1 MGGLSGN
8 SQQTVARMT
17 ASFIC
22 LNRAVARE
30 MGDRES
36 ITGRD
41 GIMGIRLGLAAAV
54 LAASVCG
61 AGAQQSE
68 VLFSHKHWQVSVVG
82 WDDGSIGCV
91 AEVTAPGESFSIWT
105 FPDGAV
111 QLQFYSTAWEF
122 GEGQT
127 ADLGVQIDRRAPW
140 SLTGAELYQ
149 NSVLFYLPD
158 DQAGVNFI
166 TEVARGNRLY
176 LRDDDGTDVQ
186 NYSLAGSSASIGAL
200 IDCGDVIT
208 QKTPGNPFN

>member
-1 MGGLSGN
+1 
-8 SQQTVARMT
+8 
-17 ASFIC
+17 
-22 LNRAVARE
+22 
-30 MGDRES
+30 
-36 ITGRD
+36 
-41 GIMGIRLGLAAAV
+41 MGIRLGLAAAFV
-54 LAASVCG
+54 AASSSG
-61 AGAQQSE
+61 AVAQQSE

-111 QLQFYSTAWEF
+111 QLQFYSSAWEF

-176 LRDDDGTDVQ
+176 LRDDDGSDVQ

-200 IDCGDVIT
+200 VECGDVIT

>member
-1 MGGLSGN
+1 M
-8 SQQTVARMT
+8 
-17 ASFIC
+17 
-22 LNRAVARE
+22 
-30 MGDRES
+30 S
-36 ITGRD
+36 IRKA
-41 GIMGIRLGLAAAV
+41 LAAGLIV
-54 LAASVCG
+54 ASVGG
-61 AGAQQSE
+61 ATAQESE
-68 VLFSHKHWQVSVVG
+68 VLFSHKHWQVSIVG
-82 WDDGSIGCV
+82 WDDGSVGCV
-91 AEVTAPGESFSIWT
+91 AEVKATGESFSIWT

-166 TEVARGNRLY
+166 SEVARGNRLY
-176 LRDDDGTDVQ
+176 LRDDDGSDVQ

-208 QKTPGNPFN
+208 KRTPGNPFN

>member
-1 MGGLSGN
+1 MG
-8 SQQTVARMT
+8 M
-17 ASFIC
+17 
-22 LNRAVARE
+22 
-30 MGDRES
+30 
-36 ITGRD
+36 
-41 GIMGIRLGLAAAV
+41 RLGLAAAF
-54 LAASVCG
+54 LAASVG
-61 AGAQQSE
+61 SAGAQESE

-111 QLQFYSTAWEF
+111 QLQFYSSAWEF

-176 LRDDDGTDVQ
+176 LRDDDGSDVQ

-200 IDCGDVIT
+200 VECGDVIT